1 MNTYLRK
8 QIKEKTDCQINKKQL
23 LRRIL
28 CIFMANHFS
37 ASFCRFD
44 LLQDLK
50 TARIYFGGHLKQA
63 TFVKFGRYV
72 RLMSLNNLF
81 V

>member
-23 LRRIL
+23 GRIL

-63 TFVKFGRYV
+63 AFVKFGRYV
-72 RLMSLNNLF
+72 RLISPTNLF